1 MKIKLFTFLL
11 LVISIIS
18 AQQRPPASA
27 TRRPPANITRPSSSV
42 ARVPANRN
50 SNALRDLDYEVVKL
64 SYIQTDRALAIL
76 KTMGYT
82 VVEYKASKG
91 EIPGENN
98 FTPIYSN
105 DVNNLNTPGVL
116 PIIIKIPDTQTI
128 SLVEKSTTKSSTK
141 KSALGVDLGGVA
153 LNNTTSGEPM
163 QRLLVG
169 YKSSNMRPLAQ
180 LLDLLAN
187 KIDVPASQVAI
198 EALVIELNRDDLS
211 ELGVDFSAASSGV
224 TADFPPP
231 QSGSISP
238 FTVVLDRTLLGS
250 GANFRANIDAL
261 VSKKLATIK
270 SKPSALVLDGRQ
282 TRIQVGQQIPIVKT
296 ITDQIA
302 KTRSVDYIPVGIVLN
317 VRPRI
322 SEDGTSVTI
331 QVETI
336 ISETEERIGAT
347 GGGDVESAPII
358 NNRKV
363 QSFVRVANN
372 TPFIIGG
379 LINEKSS
386 DNEGGVPLLGTLP
399 FIKNLFSVSGTKK
412 VRREVIVVI
421 TPHIIK
427 ESADQVSRVIPQD
440 SPLFD
445 QDNNKSFPNS
455 YRVRQGD
462 IFDLSFIDESPVYQD
477 IVQEV
482 YARAEKDKT
491 LAQKEPYQSILEGK
505 IPGESVL
512 VKKMLLDII
521 GKMKYVD
528 YVNPE
533 SIIYFASSD
542 KDPAGFEV
550 EMLSGAIKKI
560 PSKRAMKLTY
570 SVTGKAT
577 IDKPFVQPTATVN
590 YISLKD
596 SYKNELIKFNKIGS
610 TPDED
615 QFTILLSPKIP
626 KYEKRL
632 YEVLILKKLLKMNP
646 DLDLTLKYFKPGIE
660 ILFPSRDVLETTN
673 FVVDRDA
680 ARLFY
685 EVNLYYAA
693 FGQEF
698 NRGTAEIGRLMKT
711 R

>member
-1 MKIKLFTFLL
+1 MKKILL
-11 LVISIIS
+11 LILLLSWS
-18 AQQRPPASA
+18 FSQQRPPSAS
-27 TRRPPANITRPSSSV
+27 RRPPARPPSSAS
-42 ARVPANRN
+42 RPPSANA
-50 SNALRDLDYEVVKL
+50 NALRDLDYEVVKL

-82 VVEYKASKG
+82 VVEYRASKG
-91 EIPGENN
+91 ETSGENN
-98 FTPIYSN
+98 FTPNFSN
-105 DVNNLNTPGVL
+105 NIDNLNAPGIL
-116 PIIIKIPDTQTI
+116 PVIIKMPDTETI
-128 SLVEKSTTKSSTK
+128 SLVSKTRAKVSSK
-141 KSALGVDLGGVA
+141 KSALGVDLGGVT
-153 LNNTTSGEPM
+153 LDNTTSGDPM
-163 QRLLVG
+163 QRLLIG
-169 YKSSNMRPLAQ
+169 YKSNNMRPLAQ

-198 EALVIELNRDDLS
+198 EALVIEINRDNLS
-211 ELGVDFSAASSGV
+211 ELGVDFSAAGSGV
-224 TADFPPP
+224 TANFPPP
-231 QSGSISP
+231 QGGSISP

-282 TRIQVGQQIPIVKT
+282 TRIQVGQQIPIVRT

-322 SEDGTSVTI
+322 SEDGSSVTI

-386 DNEGGVPLLGTLP
+386 DNEGGVPLLGQLP
-399 FIKNLFSVSGTKK
+399 LIKNLFSVSGSKK

-421 TPHIIK
+421 TPHIIR
-427 ESADQVSRVIPQD
+427 ESADQFSRVIPQD

-462 IFDLSFIDESPVYQD
+462 IFDLSFIDESPVYQN

-482 YARAEKDKT
+482 YKRADKDKT
-491 LAQKEPYQSILEGK
+491 LAQKEPYQSILEGR

-521 GKMKYVD
+521 GKMNYVD
-528 YVNPE
+528 FVDPE
-533 SIIYFASSD
+533 SIIYFASSLQ
-542 KDPAGFEV
+542 DPAGFEV
-550 EMLSGAIKKI
+550 EMLSKAVKNI
-560 PSKRAMKLTY
+560 PANRAMKLTY

-590 YISLKD
+590 YISLKE
-596 SYKNELIKFNKIGS
+596 SYKNELIKFNKIGAS
-610 TPDED
+610 PTEDE
-615 QFTILLSPKIP
+615 FTILLSAEFPKF
-626 KYEKRL
+626 ERRL

-698 NRGTAEIGRLMKT
+698 NRGTAEIGRLMKS

>member
-1 MKIKLFTFLL
+1 MKKILL
-11 LVISIIS
+11 LILLLSWS
-18 AQQRPPASA
+18 FSQQRPPSAS
-27 TRRPPANITRPSSSV
+27 RRPPARPPSSAS
-42 ARVPANRN
+42 RPPSANA
-50 SNALRDLDYEVVKL
+50 NALRDLDYEVVKL

-82 VVEYKASKG
+82 VVEYRASKG
-91 EIPGENN
+91 ETSGENN
-98 FTPIYSN
+98 FTPVFSN
-105 DVNNLNTPGVL
+105 NVDNLNAPGVL
-116 PIIIKIPDTQTI
+116 PVIIKMPDTETI
-128 SLVEKSTTKSSTK
+128 SLVSKTRAKVSSK
-141 KSALGVDLGGVA
+141 KSALGVDLGGVT
-153 LNNTTSGEPM
+153 LDNTTSGDPM
-163 QRLLVG
+163 QRLLIG
-169 YKSSNMRPLAQ
+169 YKSNNMRPLAQ

-198 EALVIELNRDDLS
+198 EALVIEINRDNLS
-211 ELGVDFSAASSGV
+211 ELGVDFSAAGSGV
-224 TADFPPP
+224 TANFPPP
-231 QSGSISP
+231 QGGSISP

-250 GANFRANIDAL
+250 GANFRANIVAL
-261 VSKKLATIK
+261 GSKKLATIK

-282 TRIQVGQQIPIVKT
+282 TRIQVGQQIPIVRT

-322 SEDGTSVTI
+322 SEDGSSVTI

-386 DNEGGVPLLGTLP
+386 DNEGGVPLLGQLP
-399 FIKNLFSVSGTKK
+399 FVKNLFSVSGTKK

-427 ESADQVSRVIPQD
+427 ESADQFSRVIPQD

-477 IVQEV
+477 IVKEI
-482 YARAEKDKT
+482 YKRADKDKT
-491 LAQKEPYQSILEGK
+491 LVQKEPYQSILEGR

-521 GKMKYVD
+521 TKMNYVD
-528 YVNPE
+528 YVDPE
-533 SIIYFASSD
+533 SIIYFASSE

-550 EMLSGAIKKI
+550 EMLSSAVKNI
-560 PSKRAMKLTY
+560 PSNRAMKLTY
-570 SVTGKAT
+570 SITGKASL
-577 IDKPFVQPTATVN
+577 DKPFVQPTATVN
-590 YISLKD
+590 YISLKE
-596 SYKNELIKFNKIGS
+596 SYKNELIKFNKIGAS
-610 TPDED
+610 PAEDE
-615 QFTILLSPKIP
+615 FTILLSAEFP
-626 KYEKRL
+626 KYERRL

-698 NRGTAEIGRLMKT
+698 NRGTAEIGRLMKS

>member
-1 MKIKLFTFLL
+1 MKKILL
-11 LVISIIS
+11 LILLLSWS
-18 AQQRPPASA
+18 FSQQRPPSAS
-27 TRRPPANITRPSSSV
+27 RRPPARPPSSAS
-42 ARVPANRN
+42 RPPSANA
-50 SNALRDLDYEVVKL
+50 NALRDLDYEVVKL

-82 VVEYKASKG
+82 VVEYRASKG
-91 EIPGENN
+91 ETSGENN
-98 FTPIYSN
+98 FTPNFSN
-105 DVNNLNTPGVL
+105 NIDNLNAPGVL
-116 PIIIKIPDTQTI
+116 PVIIKMPDTETI
-128 SLVEKSTTKSSTK
+128 SLVSKTRAKVSSK
-141 KSALGVDLGGVA
+141 KSALGVDLGGVT
-153 LNNTTSGEPM
+153 LDNTTSGDPM
-163 QRLLVG
+163 QRLLIG
-169 YKSSNMRPLAQ
+169 YKSNNMRPLAQ

-198 EALVIELNRDDLS
+198 EALVIEINRDNLS
-211 ELGVDFSAASSGV
+211 ELGVDFSAAGSGV
-224 TADFPPP
+224 TANFPPP
-231 QSGSISP
+231 QGGSISP

-282 TRIQVGQQIPIVKT
+282 TRIQVGQQIPIVRT

-322 SEDGTSVTI
+322 SEDGSSVTI

-386 DNEGGVPLLGTLP
+386 DNEGGVPLLGQLP
-399 FIKNLFSVSGTKK
+399 LIKNLFSVSGSKK

-421 TPHIIK
+421 TPHIIR
-427 ESADQVSRVIPQD
+427 ESADQFSRVIPQD

-462 IFDLSFIDESPVYQD
+462 IFDLSFIDESPIYQD
-477 IVQEV
+477 IVKEI
-482 YARAEKDKT
+482 YKRADKDKT
-491 LAQKEPYQSILEGK
+491 LVQKEPYQSILEGR

-521 GKMKYVD
+521 GKMNYVD
-528 YVNPE
+528 YVDPE
-533 SIIYFASSD
+533 SIIYFASSE

-550 EMLSGAIKKI
+550 EMLSSAVKNI
-560 PSKRAMKLTY
+560 PSNRAMKLTY
-570 SVTGKAT
+570 SITGKASL
-577 IDKPFVQPTATVN
+577 DKPFVQPTATVN
-590 YISLKD
+590 YISLKE
-596 SYKNELIKFNKIGS
+596 SYKNELIKFNKIGAS
-610 TPDED
+610 PTEDE
-615 QFTILLSPKIP
+615 FTILLSAEFP
-626 KYEKRL
+626 KYERRL
-632 YEVLILKKLLKMNP
+632 YEVLILKKLLNMNP
-646 DLDLTLKYFKPGIE
+646 DLDLTLQYFKPGIE

-698 NRGTAEIGRLMKT
+698 NRGTAEIGRLMKS

>member
-1 MKIKLFTFLL
+1 M
-11 LVISIIS
+11 
-18 AQQRPPASA
+18 
-27 TRRPPANITRPSSSV
+27 
-42 ARVPANRN
+42 
-50 SNALRDLDYEVVKL
+50 
-64 SYIQTDRALAIL
+64 
-76 KTMGYT
+76 
-82 VVEYKASKG
+82 SK
-91 EIPGENN
+91 
-98 FTPIYSN
+98 F
-105 DVNNLNTPGVL
+105 
-116 PIIIKIPDTQTI
+116 
-128 SLVEKSTTKSSTK
+128 
-141 KSALGVDLGGVA
+141 
-153 LNNTTSGEPM
+153 
-163 QRLLVG
+163 
-169 YKSSNMRPLAQ
+169 
-180 LLDLLAN
+180 
-187 KIDVPASQVAI
+187 
-198 EALVIELNRDDLS
+198 
-211 ELGVDFSAASSGV
+211 
-224 TADFPPP
+224 
-231 QSGSISP
+231 
-238 FTVVLDRTLLGS
+238 
-250 GANFRANIDAL
+250 
-261 VSKKLATIK
+261 KKLATIK

-296 ITDQIA
+296 ITDQVA
-302 KTRSVDYIPVGIVLN
+302 KTKSVDYVPVGIVLN

-322 SEDGTSVTI
+322 SEDGSSVTI

-336 ISETEERIGAT
+336 ISETEQRIGAT

-386 DNEGGVPLLGTLP
+386 DNEGGVPVLGRVP
-399 FIKNLFSVSGTKK
+399 FIKNLFSVSGTNK

-427 ESADQVSRVIPQD
+427 EAEDQFSRVIPQD

-462 IFDLSFIDESPVYQD
+462 IFDLSFIDESPVYQE
-477 IVQEV
+477 IVKEV
-482 YARAEKDKT
+482 YDRAQTDKT
-491 LAQKEPYQSILEGK
+491 LAQKDPYKSILEGK

-521 GKMKYVD
+521 SKMDYVD
-528 YVNPE
+528 FVDPE
-533 SIIYFASSD
+533 KIIYFATSQ

-550 EMLSGAIKKI
+550 ELLSKAIKNI
-560 PSKRAMKLTY
+560 QSDQAMKLTY
-570 SVTGKAT
+570 SVIGKAT
-577 IDKPFVQPTATVN
+577 IDKPFVQPTATVD
-590 YISLKD
+590 YIKLKD
-596 SYKNELIKFNKIGS
+596 SYKNELVKFNKIGDS
-610 TPDED
+610 PAED
-615 QFTILLSPKIP
+615 QFTILMSPKIP
-626 KYEKRL
+626 KYERRL

>member
-1 MKIKLFTFLL
+1 MKKILL
-11 LVISIIS
+11 LILLLSWS
-18 AQQRPPASA
+18 FSQQRPPSAS
-27 TRRPPANITRPSSSV
+27 RRPPARPPSSAS
-42 ARVPANRN
+42 RPPSANA
-50 SNALRDLDYEVVKL
+50 NALRDLDYEVVKL

-82 VVEYKASKG
+82 VVEYRASKG
-91 EIPGENN
+91 ETSGENN
-98 FTPIYSN
+98 FTPNFSN
-105 DVNNLNTPGVL
+105 NIDNLNAPGVL
-116 PIIIKIPDTQTI
+116 PVIIKMPDTETI
-128 SLVEKSTTKSSTK
+128 SLVSKTRAKVSSK
-141 KSALGVDLGGVA
+141 KSALGVDLGGVT
-153 LNNTTSGEPM
+153 LDNTTSGDPM
-163 QRLLVG
+163 QRLLIG
-169 YKSSNMRPLAQ
+169 YKSNNMRPLAQ

-198 EALVIELNRDDLS
+198 EALVIEINRDNLS
-211 ELGVDFSAASSGV
+211 ELGVDFSAAGSGV
-224 TADFPPP
+224 TANFPPP
-231 QSGSISP
+231 QGGSISP

-282 TRIQVGQQIPIVKT
+282 TRIQVGQQIPIVRT

-322 SEDGTSVTI
+322 SEDGSSVTI

-386 DNEGGVPLLGTLP
+386 DNEGGVPLLGQLP
-399 FIKNLFSVSGTKK
+399 FVKNLFSVSGTKK

-427 ESADQVSRVIPQD
+427 ESADQFSRVIPQD

-477 IVQEV
+477 IVKEI
-482 YARAEKDKT
+482 YKRADKDKT
-491 LAQKEPYQSILEGK
+491 LVQKEPYQSILEGR

-521 GKMKYVD
+521 GKMNYVD
-528 YVNPE
+528 YVDPE
-533 SIIYFASSD
+533 SIIYFASSE

-550 EMLSGAIKKI
+550 EMLSSAVKNI
-560 PSKRAMKLTY
+560 PSNRAMKLTY
-570 SVTGKAT
+570 SITGKASL
-577 IDKPFVQPTATVN
+577 DKPFVQPTATVN
-590 YISLKD
+590 YISLKE
-596 SYKNELIKFNKIGS
+596 SYKNELIKFNKIGAS
-610 TPDED
+610 PAEDE
-615 QFTILLSPKIP
+615 FTILLSAEFP
-626 KYEKRL
+626 KYERRL

-698 NRGTAEIGRLMKT
+698 NRGTAEIGRLMKS

>member
-1 MKIKLFTFLL
+1 MKKILL
-11 LVISIIS
+11 LILLLSWS
-18 AQQRPPASA
+18 FSQQRPPSAS
-27 TRRPPANITRPSSSV
+27 RRPPARPPSSTS
-42 ARVPANRN
+42 RPPSANA
-50 SNALRDLDYEVVKL
+50 NALRDLDYEVVKL

-82 VVEYKASKG
+82 VVEYRASKG
-91 EIPGENN
+91 ETSGENN
-98 FTPIYSN
+98 FTPNFSN
-105 DVNNLNTPGVL
+105 NIDNLNAPGVL
-116 PIIIKIPDTQTI
+116 PVIIKMPDTETI
-128 SLVEKSTTKSSTK
+128 SLVSKTRAKVSTK
-141 KSALGVDLGGVA
+141 KSALGVDIGGLT
-153 LNNTTSGEPM
+153 LNNTTSGDPM
-163 QRLLVG
+163 QRLLIG
-169 YKSSNMRPLAQ
+169 YKSNNMRPLAQ

-198 EALVIELNRDDLS
+198 EALVIEINRDNLS
-211 ELGVDFSAASSGV
+211 ELGVDFSAAGSGV
-224 TADFPPP
+224 TANFPPP
-231 QSGSISP
+231 QGGSISP

-282 TRIQVGQQIPIVKT
+282 TRIQVGQQIPIVRT

-322 SEDGTSVTI
+322 SEDGSSVTI

-386 DNEGGVPLLGTLP
+386 DNEGGVPLLGQLP
-399 FIKNLFSVSGTKK
+399 FVKNLFSVSGTKK

-427 ESADQVSRVIPQD
+427 ESADQFSRVIPQD

-477 IVQEV
+477 IVKEI
-482 YARAEKDKT
+482 YKRADKDKT
-491 LAQKEPYQSILEGK
+491 LVQKEPYQSILEGR

-521 GKMKYVD
+521 AKMNYVD
-528 YVNPE
+528 YVDPE
-533 SIIYFASSD
+533 SIIYFASSE

-550 EMLSGAIKKI
+550 EMLSSAVKNI
-560 PSKRAMKLTY
+560 PSNRAMKLTY
-570 SVTGKAT
+570 SITGKASL
-577 IDKPFVQPTATVN
+577 DKPFVQPTATVN
-590 YISLKD
+590 YISLKE
-596 SYKNELIKFNKIGS
+596 SYKNELIKFNKIGAS
-610 TPDED
+610 PTEDE
-615 QFTILLSPKIP
+615 FTILLSAEFP
-626 KYEKRL
+626 KYERRL
-632 YEVLILKKLLKMNP
+632 YEVLILKKLLNMNP
-646 DLDLTLKYFKPGIE
+646 DLDLTLQYFKPGIE

-698 NRGTAEIGRLMKT
+698 NRGTAEIGRLMKS

>member
-1 MKIKLFTFLL
+1 MKKILL
-11 LVISIIS
+11 LILLLSWS
-18 AQQRPPASA
+18 FSQQRPPSAS
-27 TRRPPANITRPSSSV
+27 RRPPARPPSSAS
-42 ARVPANRN
+42 RPPSANA
-50 SNALRDLDYEVVKL
+50 NALRDLDYEVVKL

-82 VVEYKASKG
+82 VVEYRASKG
-91 EIPGENN
+91 ETSGENN
-98 FTPIYSN
+98 FTPNFSN
-105 DVNNLNTPGVL
+105 NIDNLNAPGVL
-116 PIIIKIPDTQTI
+116 PVIIKMPDTETI
-128 SLVEKSTTKSSTK
+128 SLVSKTRAKVSSK
-141 KSALGVDLGGVA
+141 KSALGVDLGGVT
-153 LNNTTSGEPM
+153 LDNTTSGDPM
-163 QRLLVG
+163 QRLLIG
-169 YKSSNMRPLAQ
+169 YKSNNMRPLAQ

-198 EALVIELNRDDLS
+198 EALVIEINRDNLS
-211 ELGVDFSAASSGV
+211 ELGVDFSAAGSGV
-224 TADFPPP
+224 TANFPPP
-231 QSGSISP
+231 QGGSISP

-282 TRIQVGQQIPIVKT
+282 TRIQVGQQIPIVRT

-322 SEDGTSVTI
+322 SEDGSSVTI

-386 DNEGGVPLLGTLP
+386 DNEGGVPLLGQLP
-399 FIKNLFSVSGTKK
+399 FVKNLFSVSGTKK

-427 ESADQVSRVIPQD
+427 ESADQFSRVIPQD

-462 IFDLSFIDESPVYQD
+462 IFDLSFIDESPVYQN

-482 YARAEKDKT
+482 YKRADKDKT
-491 LAQKEPYQSILEGK
+491 LAQKEPYQSILEGR

-521 GKMKYVD
+521 GKMNYVD
-528 YVNPE
+528 YVDPG
-533 SIIYFASSD
+533 SIIYFASSE

-550 EMLSGAIKKI
+550 EMLSSAVKNI
-560 PSKRAMKLTY
+560 PSNRAMKLTY
-570 SVTGKAT
+570 SITGKASL
-577 IDKPFVQPTATVN
+577 DKPFVQPTATVN
-590 YISLKD
+590 YISLKE
-596 SYKNELIKFNKIGS
+596 SYKNELIKFNKIGAS
-610 TPDED
+610 PTEDE
-615 QFTILLSPKIP
+615 FTILLSAEFP
-626 KYEKRL
+626 KYERRL
-632 YEVLILKKLLKMNP
+632 YEVLILKKLLNMNP
-646 DLDLTLKYFKPGIE
+646 DLDLTLQYFKPGIE

-698 NRGTAEIGRLMKT
+698 NRGTAEIGRLMKS

>member
-1 MKIKLFTFLL
+1 MKKIILL
-11 LVISIIS
+11 IALLSINF
-18 AQQRPPASA
+18 AQQR
-27 TRRPPANITRPSSSV
+27 RSSSNFN
-42 ARVPANRN
+42 PT
-50 SNALRDLDYEVVKL
+50 SSDNAKSLRDLDYEVVKL

-82 VVEYKASKG
+82 VVEYRAGKG
-91 EIPGENN
+91 EISGENN
-98 FTPIYSN
+98 FTPVFSN
-105 DVNNLNTPGVL
+105 KVDNLNAPGVL
-116 PIIIKIPDTQTI
+116 PVIIKIPDTQTI
-128 SLVEKSTTKSSTK
+128 SLVEKSTSKASSK
-141 KSALGVDLGGVA
+141 KSALGVDLGGVT

-169 YKSSNMRPLAQ
+169 YKSSDMRPLAQ
-180 LLDLLAN
+180 LLDLIAN

-198 EALVIELNRDDLS
+198 EALVIELNRDDLN
-211 ELGVDFSAASSGV
+211 ELGVDFSGAGSGF
-224 TADFPPP
+224 TANFPPP

-302 KTRSVDYIPVGIVLN
+302 KTRSVDYVPVGIVLN

-322 SEDGTSVTI
+322 SEDGSSVTI

-379 LINEKSS
+379 LINEKST

-399 FIKNLFSVSGTKK
+399 FIKNFFSVSGTKK

-427 ESADQVSRVIPQD
+427 EAEDQFSRVIPQD

-477 IVQEV
+477 IIKEV
-482 YARAEKDKT
+482 YKRADQDKT
-491 LAQKEPYQSILEGK
+491 LAQKDPYKSILEGK

-521 GKMKYVD
+521 SKMNYVD
-528 YVNPE
+528 YVDPE
-533 SIIYFASSD
+533 RIIYFASSD

-550 EMLSGAIKKI
+550 ELLSGAIKKI
-560 PSKRAMKLTY
+560 QTNQAMKLTY
-570 SVTGKAT
+570 SVIGKAT
-577 IDKPFVQPTATVN
+577 LNKPFVQPTATVD
-590 YISLKD
+590 YIALKD
-596 SYKNELIKFNKIGS
+596 SYKNELVKYNKIGN
-610 TPDED
+610 TPSED
-615 QFTILLSPKIP
+615 QFTILMSPKIP
-626 KYEKRL
+626 KYERRL

-698 NRGTAEIGRLMKT
+698 NRGTAEIGRLIKEQ
-711 R
+711 

>member
-1 MKIKLFTFLL
+1 M
-11 LVISIIS
+11 
-18 AQQRPPASA
+18 
-27 TRRPPANITRPSSSV
+27 
-42 ARVPANRN
+42 
-50 SNALRDLDYEVVKL
+50 
-64 SYIQTDRALAIL
+64 
-76 KTMGYT
+76 
-82 VVEYKASKG
+82 
-91 EIPGENN
+91 
-98 FTPIYSN
+98 
-105 DVNNLNTPGVL
+105 L
-116 PIIIKIPDTQTI
+116 PVIIKIPDTQTI
-128 SLVEKSTTKSSTK
+128 SLVEKSTSKASSK
-141 KSALGVDLGGVA
+141 KSALGVDLGGVT

-169 YKSSNMRPLAQ
+169 YKSSDMRPLAQ
-180 LLDLLAN
+180 LLDLIAN

-198 EALVIELNRDDLS
+198 EALVIELNRDDLN
-211 ELGVDFSAASSGV
+211 ELGVDFSGAGSGF
-224 TADFPPP
+224 TANFPPP

-302 KTRSVDYIPVGIVLN
+302 KTRSVDYVPVGIVLN

-322 SEDGTSVTI
+322 SEDGSSVTI

-379 LINEKSS
+379 LINEKST

-399 FIKNLFSVSGTKK
+399 FIKNFFSVSGTKK

-427 ESADQVSRVIPQD
+427 EAEDQFSRVIPQD

-477 IVQEV
+477 IIKEV
-482 YARAEKDKT
+482 YKRADQDKT
-491 LAQKEPYQSILEGK
+491 LAQKDPYKSILEGK

-521 GKMKYVD
+521 SKMNYVD
-528 YVNPE
+528 YVDPE
-533 SIIYFASSD
+533 RIIYFASSD

-550 EMLSGAIKKI
+550 ALLSGAIKKI
-560 PSKRAMKLTY
+560 QTNQAMKLTY
-570 SVTGKAT
+570 SVIGKAT
-577 IDKPFVQPTATVN
+577 LNKPFVQPTATVD
-590 YISLKD
+590 YIALKD
-596 SYKNELIKFNKIGS
+596 SYKNELVKYNNIGN
-610 TPDED
+610 TPSAD
-615 QFTILLSPKIP
+615 QFTILMSPKIP
-626 KYEKRL
+626 KYERRL

-698 NRGTAEIGRLMKT
+698 NRGTAEIGRLIKAQ
-711 R
+711 

>member
-1 MKIKLFTFLL
+1 MKKILL
-11 LVISIIS
+11 LILLLSWS
-18 AQQRPPASA
+18 FSQQRPPSAS
-27 TRRPPANITRPSSSV
+27 RRPPARPPSSAS
-42 ARVPANRN
+42 RPPSANA
-50 SNALRDLDYEVVKL
+50 NALRDLDYEVVKL

-82 VVEYKASKG
+82 VVEYRASKG
-91 EIPGENN
+91 ETSGENN
-98 FTPIYSN
+98 FTPNFSN
-105 DVNNLNTPGVL
+105 NIDNLNAPGVL
-116 PIIIKIPDTQTI
+116 PVIIKMPDTETI
-128 SLVEKSTTKSSTK
+128 SLVSKTRAKVSTK
-141 KSALGVDLGGVA
+141 KSALGVDLGGVT
-153 LNNTTSGEPM
+153 LDNTTSGDPM
-163 QRLLVG
+163 QRLLIG
-169 YKSSNMRPLAQ
+169 YKSNNMRPLAQ

-198 EALVIELNRDDLS
+198 EALVIEINRDNLS
-211 ELGVDFSAASSGV
+211 ELGVDFSAAGSGV
-224 TADFPPP
+224 TANFPPP
-231 QSGSISP
+231 QGGSISP

-282 TRIQVGQQIPIVKT
+282 TRIQVGQQIPIVRT

-322 SEDGTSVTI
+322 SEDGSSVTI

-386 DNEGGVPLLGTLP
+386 DNEGGVPLLGQLP
-399 FIKNLFSVSGTKK
+399 LIKNLFSVSGSKK

-427 ESADQVSRVIPQD
+427 ESADQFSRVIPQD

-462 IFDLSFIDESPVYQD
+462 IFDLSFIDESPVYQN

-482 YARAEKDKT
+482 YKRADKDKT

-521 GKMKYVD
+521 GKMNYVD
-528 YVNPE
+528 FVDPE
-533 SIIYFASSD
+533 SIIYFASSLQ
-542 KDPAGFEV
+542 DPAGFEV
-550 EMLSGAIKKI
+550 EMLSKAVKNI
-560 PSKRAMKLTY
+560 PANRAMKLTY

-590 YISLKD
+590 YISLKE
-596 SYKNELIKFNKIGS
+596 SYKNELIKFNKIGAS
-610 TPDED
+610 PTEDE
-615 QFTILLSPKIP
+615 FTILLSAEFP
-626 KYEKRL
+626 KYERRL
-632 YEVLILKKLLKMNP
+632 YEVLILKKLLNMNP
-646 DLDLTLKYFKPGIE
+646 DLDLTLQYFKPGIE

-698 NRGTAEIGRLMKT
+698 NRGTAEIGRLMKS

>member
-1 MKIKLFTFLL
+1 M
-11 LVISIIS
+11 
-18 AQQRPPASA
+18 
-27 TRRPPANITRPSSSV
+27 
-42 ARVPANRN
+42 
-50 SNALRDLDYEVVKL
+50 
-64 SYIQTDRALAIL
+64 
-76 KTMGYT
+76 
-82 VVEYKASKG
+82 
-91 EIPGENN
+91 
-98 FTPIYSN
+98 
-105 DVNNLNTPGVL
+105 
-116 PIIIKIPDTQTI
+116 
-128 SLVEKSTTKSSTK
+128 
-141 KSALGVDLGGVA
+141 GGVT
-153 LNNTTSGEPM
+153 LDNTTSGDPM
-163 QRLLVG
+163 QRLLIG
-169 YKSSNMRPLAQ
+169 YKSNNMRPLAQ

-198 EALVIELNRDDLS
+198 EALVIEINRDNLS
-211 ELGVDFSAASSGV
+211 ELGVDFSAAGSGV
-224 TADFPPP
+224 TANFPPP
-231 QSGSISP
+231 QGGSISP

-282 TRIQVGQQIPIVKT
+282 TRIQVGQQIPIVRT

-322 SEDGTSVTI
+322 REDGSSVTI

-386 DNEGGVPLLGTLP
+386 DNEGGVPLLGQLP
-399 FIKNLFSVSGTKK
+399 LIKNLFSVSGSKK

-421 TPHIIK
+421 TPHIIR
-427 ESADQVSRVIPQD
+427 ESADQFSRVIPQD

-462 IFDLSFIDESPVYQD
+462 IFDLSFIDESPVYQN

-482 YARAEKDKT
+482 YKRADKDKT
-491 LAQKEPYQSILEGK
+491 LAQKEPYQSILEGR

-521 GKMKYVD
+521 GKMNYVD
-528 YVNPE
+528 FVDPE
-533 SIIYFASSD
+533 SIIYFASSLQ
-542 KDPAGFEV
+542 DPAGFEV
-550 EMLSGAIKKI
+550 EMLSKAVKNI
-560 PSKRAMKLTY
+560 PANRAMKLTY

-590 YISLKD
+590 YISLKE
-596 SYKNELIKFNKIGS
+596 SYKNELIKFNKIGAS
-610 TPDED
+610 PTEDE
-615 QFTILLSPKIP
+615 FTILLSAEFP
-626 KYEKRL
+626 KYERRL
-632 YEVLILKKLLKMNP
+632 YEVLILKKLLNMNP
-646 DLDLTLKYFKPGIE
+646 DLDLTLQYFKPGIE

-698 NRGTAEIGRLMKT
+698 NRGTAEIGRLMKS

>member
-1 MKIKLFTFLL
+1 M
-11 LVISIIS
+11 
-18 AQQRPPASA
+18 
-27 TRRPPANITRPSSSV
+27 
-42 ARVPANRN
+42 
-50 SNALRDLDYEVVKL
+50 
-64 SYIQTDRALAIL
+64 
-76 KTMGYT
+76 
-82 VVEYKASKG
+82 
-91 EIPGENN
+91 
-98 FTPIYSN
+98 
-105 DVNNLNTPGVL
+105 
-116 PIIIKIPDTQTI
+116 PDTETI
-128 SLVEKSTTKSSTK
+128 SLVSKTRAKVSTK
-141 KSALGVDLGGVA
+141 KSALGVDLGGVT
-153 LNNTTSGEPM
+153 LDNTTSGDPM
-163 QRLLVG
+163 QRLLIG
-169 YKSSNMRPLAQ
+169 YKSNNMRPLAQ

-198 EALVIELNRDDLS
+198 EALVIEINRDNLS
-211 ELGVDFSAASSGV
+211 ELGVDFSAAGSGV
-224 TADFPPP
+224 TANFPPP
-231 QSGSISP
+231 QGGSISP

-282 TRIQVGQQIPIVKT
+282 TRIQVGQQIPIVRT

-322 SEDGTSVTI
+322 SEDGSSVTI

-386 DNEGGVPLLGTLP
+386 DNEGGVPLLGQLP
-399 FIKNLFSVSGTKK
+399 LIKNLFSVSGSKK

-427 ESADQVSRVIPQD
+427 ESADQFSRVIPQD

-462 IFDLSFIDESPVYQD
+462 IFDLSFIDESPVYQN

-482 YARAEKDKT
+482 YKRADKDKT
-491 LAQKEPYQSILEGK
+491 LAQKEPYQSILEGR

-521 GKMKYVD
+521 GKMNYVD
-528 YVNPE
+528 FVDPE
-533 SIIYFASSD
+533 SIIYFASSLQ
-542 KDPAGFEV
+542 DPAGFEV
-550 EMLSGAIKKI
+550 EMLSKAVKNI
-560 PSKRAMKLTY
+560 PANRAMKLTY

-590 YISLKD
+590 YISLKE
-596 SYKNELIKFNKIGS
+596 SYKNELIKFNKIGAS
-610 TPDED
+610 PIEDE
-615 QFTILLSPKIP
+615 FTILLSAEFP
-626 KYEKRL
+626 KYERRL
-632 YEVLILKKLLKMNP
+632 YEVLILKKLLNMNP
-646 DLDLTLKYFKPGIE
+646 DLDLTLQYFKPGIE

-698 NRGTAEIGRLMKT
+698 NRGTAEIGRLMKS

>member
-1 MKIKLFTFLL
+1 MKKIILL
-11 LVISIIS
+11 IALLSINF
-18 AQQRPPASA
+18 AQQR
-27 TRRPPANITRPSSSV
+27 RSSSNFN
-42 ARVPANRN
+42 PT
-50 SNALRDLDYEVVKL
+50 SSDNAKSLRDLDYEVVKL

-82 VVEYKASKG
+82 VVEYRAGKG
-91 EIPGENN
+91 EISGENN
-98 FTPIYSN
+98 FTPVFSN
-105 DVNNLNTPGVL
+105 KVDNLNAPGVL
-116 PIIIKIPDTQTI
+116 PVIIKIPDTQTI
-128 SLVEKSTTKSSTK
+128 SLVEKSRSKASSK
-141 KSALGVDLGGVA
+141 KSALGVDLGGVT

-169 YKSSNMRPLAQ
+169 YKSSDMRPLAQ
-180 LLDLLAN
+180 LLDLIAN

-198 EALVIELNRDDLS
+198 EALVIELNRDDLN
-211 ELGVDFSAASSGV
+211 ELGVDFSGAGSGF
-224 TADFPPP
+224 TANFPPP

-302 KTRSVDYIPVGIVLN
+302 KTRSVDYVPVGIVLN

-322 SEDGTSVTI
+322 SEDGSSVTI

-379 LINEKSS
+379 LINEKST

-399 FIKNLFSVSGTKK
+399 FIKNFFSVSGTKK

-427 ESADQVSRVIPQD
+427 EAEDQFSRVIPQD

-477 IVQEV
+477 IIQEV
-482 YARAEKDKT
+482 YKRAEQDKT
-491 LAQKEPYQSILEGK
+491 LAQKDPYKSILEGK

-521 GKMKYVD
+521 SKMNYVD
-528 YVNPE
+528 YVDPE
-533 SIIYFASSD
+533 RIIYFASSD

-550 EMLSGAIKKI
+550 ELLSGAIKKI
-560 PSKRAMKLTY
+560 QTNQAMKLTY
-570 SVTGKAT
+570 SVIGKAT
-577 IDKPFVQPTATVN
+577 LSKPFVQPTATVD
-590 YISLKD
+590 YIALKD
-596 SYKNELIKFNKIGS
+596 SYKNELVKYNKIGN
-610 TPDED
+610 TPSED
-615 QFTILLSPKIP
+615 QFTILMSPKIP
-626 KYEKRL
+626 KYERRL

-698 NRGTAEIGRLMKT
+698 NRGTAEIGRLIKAQ
-711 R
+711 

>member
-1 MKIKLFTFLL
+1 MKKILL
-11 LVISIIS
+11 LILLLSWS
-18 AQQRPPASA
+18 FSQQRPPSAS
-27 TRRPPANITRPSSSV
+27 RRPPARPPSSAS
-42 ARVPANRN
+42 RPPSANA
-50 SNALRDLDYEVVKL
+50 NALRDLDYEVVKL

-82 VVEYKASKG
+82 VVEYRASKG
-91 EIPGENN
+91 ETSGENN
-98 FTPIYSN
+98 FTPNFSN
-105 DVNNLNTPGVL
+105 NIDNLNAPGVL
-116 PIIIKIPDTQTI
+116 PVIIKMPDTETI
-128 SLVEKSTTKSSTK
+128 SLVSKTRAKVSSK
-141 KSALGVDLGGVA
+141 KSALGVDLGGVT
-153 LNNTTSGEPM
+153 LDNTTSGDPM
-163 QRLLVG
+163 QRLLIG
-169 YKSSNMRPLAQ
+169 YKSNNMRPLAQ

-198 EALVIELNRDDLS
+198 EALVIEINRDNLS
-211 ELGVDFSAASSGV
+211 ELGVDFSAAGSGV
-224 TADFPPP
+224 TANFPPP
-231 QSGSISP
+231 QGGSISP

-282 TRIQVGQQIPIVKT
+282 TRIQVGQQIPIVRT

-322 SEDGTSVTI
+322 SEDGSSVTI

-386 DNEGGVPLLGTLP
+386 DNEGGVPLLGQLP
-399 FIKNLFSVSGTKK
+399 FVKNLFSVSGTKK

-427 ESADQVSRVIPQD
+427 ESADQFSRVIPQD

-462 IFDLSFIDESPVYQD
+462 IFDLSFIDESPIYQD
-477 IVQEV
+477 IVKEI
-482 YARAEKDKT
+482 YKRADKDKT
-491 LAQKEPYQSILEGK
+491 LVQKEPYQSILEGR

-521 GKMKYVD
+521 AKMNYVD
-528 YVNPE
+528 YVDPE
-533 SIIYFASSD
+533 SIIYFASSE

-550 EMLSGAIKKI
+550 EMLSSAVKNI
-560 PSKRAMKLTY
+560 PSNRAMKLTY
-570 SVTGKAT
+570 SITGKASL
-577 IDKPFVQPTATVN
+577 DKPFVQPTATVN
-590 YISLKD
+590 YISLKE
-596 SYKNELIKFNKIGS
+596 SYKNELIKFNKICAS
-610 TPDED
+610 PTEDE
-615 QFTILLSPKIP
+615 FTILLSAEFP
-626 KYEKRL
+626 KYERRL

-698 NRGTAEIGRLMKT
+698 NRGTAEIARLMQA

>member
-1 MKIKLFTFLL
+1 MTKKILTLILILSCSF
-11 LVISIIS
+11 S
-18 AQQRPPASA
+18 QQKPPPLSQKS
-27 TRRPPANITRPSSSV
+27 NFSS
-42 ARVPANRN
+42 N
-50 SNALRDLDYEVVKL
+50 SNSLRDLDYEVVKL

-82 VVEYKASKG
+82 VVEFRSGKG
-91 EIPGENN
+91 EIPGESN
-98 FTPIYSN
+98 FTPVYSN
-105 DVNNLNTPGVL
+105 KINNLNAPGVL
-116 PIIIKIPDTQTI
+116 PVIIKIPDTQTI
-128 SLVEKSTTKSSTK
+128 SLVSKSKSKTSSK
-141 KSALGVDLGGVA
+141 KSALGVDLGGVV
-153 LNNTTSGEPM
+153 LDNTTSGEPM

-169 YKSSNMRPLAQ
+169 YRSSDMRPLAQ

-198 EALVIELNRDDLS
+198 EALVIELNRDNLS
-211 ELGVDFSAASSGV
+211 ELGVDFSAAGSGV

-231 QSGSISP
+231 QGGSISP

-322 SEDGTSVTI
+322 SEDGSSVTI

-379 LINEKSS
+379 LINEKNSE
-386 DNEGGVPLLGTLP
+386 NEGGVPLLGTLP

-412 VRREVIVVI
+412 VTREVIVVI
-421 TPHIIK
+421 TPHIVK
-427 ESADQVSRVIPQD
+427 ESADQFSRVIPQD

-462 IFDLSFIDESPVYQD
+462 IFDLSFIDESPVYKD
-477 IVQEV
+477 IVDEI
-482 YARAEKDKT
+482 YRRADKDKT
-491 LAQKEPYQSILEGK
+491 LAQKDPYKSILEGR

-521 GKMKYVD
+521 GKMNYVD
-528 YVNPE
+528 YVDPE
-533 SIIYFASSD
+533 KIIYFATSQ

-550 EMLSGAIKKI
+550 ELLSNAVKNI
-560 PSKRAMKLTY
+560 PSKKAMKLTY
-570 SVTGKAT
+570 SVVGKAT
-577 IDKPFVQPTATVN
+577 IEKPFVQPTATVN
-590 YISLKD
+590 YILMND
-596 SYKNELIKFNKIGS
+596 SYKNELIKFNKLGASPID
-610 TPDED
+610 DE
-615 QFTILLSPKIP
+615 FTILLSPDIP
-626 KYEKRL
+626 KYERRL

-660 ILFPSRDVLETTN
+660 ILFPSRDVIETTN

-698 NRGTAEIGRLMKT
+698 NRGTAEIARLMQS

>member
-1 MKIKLFTFLL
+1 MKKILL
-11 LVISIIS
+11 LILLLSWS
-18 AQQRPPASA
+18 FSQQRPPSAS
-27 TRRPPANITRPSSSV
+27 RRPPARPPSSAS
-42 ARVPANRN
+42 RPPSANA
-50 SNALRDLDYEVVKL
+50 NALRDLDYEVVKL

-82 VVEYKASKG
+82 VVEYRASKG
-91 EIPGENN
+91 ETSGENN
-98 FTPIYSN
+98 FTPNFSN
-105 DVNNLNTPGVL
+105 NIDNLNAPGVL
-116 PIIIKIPDTQTI
+116 PVIIKMPDTETI
-128 SLVEKSTTKSSTK
+128 SLVSKTRAKVSTK
-141 KSALGVDLGGVA
+141 KSALGVDLGGVT
-153 LNNTTSGEPM
+153 LDNTTSGDPM
-163 QRLLVG
+163 QRLLIG
-169 YKSSNMRPLAQ
+169 YKSNNMRPLAQ

-198 EALVIELNRDDLS
+198 EALVIEINRDNLS
-211 ELGVDFSAASSGV
+211 ELGVDFSAAGSGV
-224 TADFPPP
+224 TANFPPP
-231 QSGSISP
+231 QGGSISP

-282 TRIQVGQQIPIVKT
+282 TRIQVGQQIPIVRT

-322 SEDGTSVTI
+322 SEDGSSVTI

-386 DNEGGVPLLGTLP
+386 DNEGGVPLLGQLP
-399 FIKNLFSVSGTKK
+399 LIKNLFSVSGSKK

-427 ESADQVSRVIPQD
+427 ESADQFSRVIPQD

-462 IFDLSFIDESPVYQD
+462 IFDLSFIDESPVYQN

-482 YARAEKDKT
+482 YKRADKDKT
-491 LAQKEPYQSILEGK
+491 LAQKEPYQSILEGR

-521 GKMKYVD
+521 GKMNYVD
-528 YVNPE
+528 FVDPE
-533 SIIYFASSD
+533 SIIYFASSLQ
-542 KDPAGFEV
+542 DPAGFEV
-550 EMLSGAIKKI
+550 EMLSKAVKNI
-560 PSKRAMKLTY
+560 PANRAMKLTY

-590 YISLKD
+590 YISLKE
-596 SYKNELIKFNKIGS
+596 SYKNELIKFNKIGAS
-610 TPDED
+610 PIEDE
-615 QFTILLSPKIP
+615 FTILLSAEFP
-626 KYEKRL
+626 KYERRL
-632 YEVLILKKLLKMNP
+632 YEVLILKKLLNMNP
-646 DLDLTLKYFKPGIE
+646 DLDLTLQYFKPGIE

-698 NRGTAEIGRLMKT
+698 NRGTAEIGRLMKS

>member
-1 MKIKLFTFLL
+1 MKKIILL
-11 LVISIIS
+11 IALLSINF
-18 AQQRPPASA
+18 AQQR
-27 TRRPPANITRPSSSV
+27 RSSSNFN
-42 ARVPANRN
+42 PT
-50 SNALRDLDYEVVKL
+50 SSENAKSLRDLDYEVVKL

-82 VVEYKASKG
+82 VVEYRAGKG
-91 EIPGENN
+91 EISGENN
-98 FTPIYSN
+98 FTPVFSN
-105 DVNNLNTPGVL
+105 KVDNLNAPGVL
-116 PIIIKIPDTQTI
+116 PVIIKIPDTQTI
-128 SLVEKSTTKSSTK
+128 SLVEKSTSKASSK
-141 KSALGVDLGGVA
+141 KSALGVDLGGVT

-169 YKSSNMRPLAQ
+169 YKSSDMRPLAQ
-180 LLDLLAN
+180 LLDLIAN

-198 EALVIELNRDDLS
+198 EALVIELNRDDLN
-211 ELGVDFSAASSGV
+211 ELGVDFSGAGSGF
-224 TADFPPP
+224 TANFPPP

-302 KTRSVDYIPVGIVLN
+302 KTRSVDYVPVGIVLN

-322 SEDGTSVTI
+322 SEDGSSVTI

-379 LINEKSS
+379 LINEKST

-399 FIKNLFSVSGTKK
+399 FIKNFFSVSGTKK

-427 ESADQVSRVIPQD
+427 EAEDQFSRVIPQD

-477 IVQEV
+477 IIKEV
-482 YARAEKDKT
+482 YKRADQDKT
-491 LAQKEPYQSILEGK
+491 LAQKDPYKSILEGK

-521 GKMKYVD
+521 SKMNYVD
-528 YVNPE
+528 YVDPE
-533 SIIYFASSD
+533 RIIYFASSD

-550 EMLSGAIKKI
+550 ELLSGAIKKI
-560 PSKRAMKLTY
+560 QTNQAMKLTY
-570 SVTGKAT
+570 SVIGKAT
-577 IDKPFVQPTATVN
+577 LNKPFVQPTATVD
-590 YISLKD
+590 YIALND
-596 SYKNELIKFNKIGS
+596 SYKNELVKYNKIGN
-610 TPDED
+610 TPSED
-615 QFTILLSPKIP
+615 QFTILMSPKIP
-626 KYEKRL
+626 KYERRL

-698 NRGTAEIGRLMKT
+698 NRGTAEIGRLIKAQ
-711 R
+711 

>member
-1 MKIKLFTFLL
+1 MKKILL
-11 LVISIIS
+11 LILLLSWS
-18 AQQRPPASA
+18 FSQQRPPSAS
-27 TRRPPANITRPSSSV
+27 RRPPARPPSSAS
-42 ARVPANRN
+42 RPPSANA
-50 SNALRDLDYEVVKL
+50 NALRDLDYEVVKL

-82 VVEYKASKG
+82 VVEYRASKG
-91 EIPGENN
+91 ETSGENN
-98 FTPIYSN
+98 FTPNFSN
-105 DVNNLNTPGVL
+105 NIDNLNTPGVL
-116 PIIIKIPDTQTI
+116 PVIIKMPDTETI
-128 SLVEKSTTKSSTK
+128 SLVSKTRAKVSTK
-141 KSALGVDLGGVA
+141 KSALGVDLGGVT
-153 LNNTTSGEPM
+153 LDNTTSGDPM
-163 QRLLVG
+163 QRLLIG
-169 YKSSNMRPLAQ
+169 YKPNNMRPLAQ

-198 EALVIELNRDDLS
+198 EALVIEINRDNLS
-211 ELGVDFSAASSGV
+211 ELGVDFSAAGSGV
-224 TADFPPP
+224 TANFPPP
-231 QSGSISP
+231 QGGSISP

-282 TRIQVGQQIPIVKT
+282 TRIQVGQQIPIVRT

-322 SEDGTSVTI
+322 SEDGSSVTI

-386 DNEGGVPLLGTLP
+386 DNEGGVPLLGQLP
-399 FIKNLFSVSGTKK
+399 LIKNLFSVSGSKK

-421 TPHIIK
+421 TPHIIR
-427 ESADQVSRVIPQD
+427 ESADQFSRVIPQD

-462 IFDLSFIDESPVYQD
+462 IFDLSFIDESPVYQN

-482 YARAEKDKT
+482 YKRADKDKT
-491 LAQKEPYQSILEGK
+491 LAQKEPYQSILEGR

-521 GKMKYVD
+521 GKMNYVD
-528 YVNPE
+528 FVDPE
-533 SIIYFASSD
+533 SIIYFASSLQ
-542 KDPAGFEV
+542 DPAGFEV
-550 EMLSGAIKKI
+550 EMLSKAVKNI
-560 PSKRAMKLTY
+560 PANRAMKLTY

-590 YISLKD
+590 YISLKE
-596 SYKNELIKFNKIGS
+596 SYKNELIKFNKIGAS
-610 TPDED
+610 PTEDE
-615 QFTILLSPKIP
+615 FTILLSAEFP
-626 KYEKRL
+626 KYERRL
-632 YEVLILKKLLKMNP
+632 YEVLILKKLLNMNP
-646 DLDLTLKYFKPGIE
+646 DLDLTLQYFKPGIE

-698 NRGTAEIGRLMKT
+698 NRGTAEIGRLMKS

>member
-1 MKIKLFTFLL
+1 M
-11 LVISIIS
+11 
-18 AQQRPPASA
+18 
-27 TRRPPANITRPSSSV
+27 
-42 ARVPANRN
+42 
-50 SNALRDLDYEVVKL
+50 
-64 SYIQTDRALAIL
+64 
-76 KTMGYT
+76 
-82 VVEYKASKG
+82 
-91 EIPGENN
+91 
-98 FTPIYSN
+98 
-105 DVNNLNTPGVL
+105 
-116 PIIIKIPDTQTI
+116 
-128 SLVEKSTTKSSTK
+128 
-141 KSALGVDLGGVA
+141 
-153 LNNTTSGEPM
+153 
-163 QRLLVG
+163 
-169 YKSSNMRPLAQ
+169 
-180 LLDLLAN
+180 
-187 KIDVPASQVAI
+187 
-198 EALVIELNRDDLS
+198 
-211 ELGVDFSAASSGV
+211 
-224 TADFPPP
+224 
-231 QSGSISP
+231 
-238 FTVVLDRTLLGS
+238 
-250 GANFRANIDAL
+250 
-261 VSKKLATIK
+261 
-270 SKPSALVLDGRQ
+270 
-282 TRIQVGQQIPIVKT
+282 
-296 ITDQIA
+296 
-302 KTRSVDYIPVGIVLN
+302 GIVLN

-322 SEDGTSVTI
+322 SEDGSSVTI

-336 ISETEERIGAT
+336 ICETEERIGAT

-386 DNEGGVPLLGTLP
+386 DNEGGVPLLGQLP
-399 FIKNLFSVSGTKK
+399 FVKNLFSVSGTKK

-427 ESADQVSRVIPQD
+427 ESADQFSRVIPQD

-477 IVQEV
+477 IVKEI
-482 YARAEKDKT
+482 YKRADKDKT
-491 LAQKEPYQSILEGK
+491 LVQKEPYQSILEGR

-521 GKMKYVD
+521 AKMNYVD
-528 YVNPE
+528 YVDPE
-533 SIIYFASSD
+533 SIIYFASSE

-550 EMLSGAIKKI
+550 EMLSSAVKNI
-560 PSKRAMKLTY
+560 PSNRAMKLTY
-570 SVTGKAT
+570 SITGKASL
-577 IDKPFVQPTATVN
+577 DKPFVQPTATVN
-590 YISLKD
+590 YISLKE
-596 SYKNELIKFNKIGS
+596 SYKNELIKFNKIGAS
-610 TPDED
+610 PAEDE
-615 QFTILLSPKIP
+615 FTILLSAEFP
-626 KYEKRL
+626 KYERRL

-698 NRGTAEIGRLMKT
+698 NRGTAEIGWLMKS

>member
-1 MKIKLFTFLL
+1 MKKIILL
-11 LVISIIS
+11 IALLSINF
-18 AQQRPPASA
+18 AQQR
-27 TRRPPANITRPSSSV
+27 RSSSNFN
-42 ARVPANRN
+42 PT
-50 SNALRDLDYEVVKL
+50 SSDNAKSLRDLDYEVVKL

-82 VVEYKASKG
+82 VVEYRAGKG
-91 EIPGENN
+91 EISGENN
-98 FTPIYSN
+98 FTPVFSN
-105 DVNNLNTPGVL
+105 KVDNLNAPGVL
-116 PIIIKIPDTQTI
+116 PVIIKIPDTQTI
-128 SLVEKSTTKSSTK
+128 SLVEKSTSKASSK
-141 KSALGVDLGGVA
+141 KSALGVDLGGVT

-169 YKSSNMRPLAQ
+169 YKSSDMRPLAQ
-180 LLDLLAN
+180 LLDLIAN

-198 EALVIELNRDDLS
+198 EALVIELNRDDLN
-211 ELGVDFSAASSGV
+211 ELGVDFSGAGSGF
-224 TADFPPP
+224 TANFPPP

-302 KTRSVDYIPVGIVLN
+302 KTRSVDYVPVGIVLN

-322 SEDGTSVTI
+322 SEDGSSVTI

-379 LINEKSS
+379 LINEKST

-399 FIKNLFSVSGTKK
+399 FIKNFFSVSGTKK

-427 ESADQVSRVIPQD
+427 EAEDQFSRVIPQD

-477 IVQEV
+477 IIN
-482 YARAEKDKT
+482 RIPNCEK
-491 LAQKEPYQSILEGK
+491 A
-505 IPGESVL
+505 
-512 VKKMLLDII
+512 
-521 GKMKYVD
+521 
-528 YVNPE
+528 
-533 SIIYFASSD
+533 
-542 KDPAGFEV
+542 
-550 EMLSGAIKKI
+550 
-560 PSKRAMKLTY
+560 
-570 SVTGKAT
+570 
-577 IDKPFVQPTATVN
+577 
-590 YISLKD
+590 
-596 SYKNELIKFNKIGS
+596 
-610 TPDED
+610 
-615 QFTILLSPKIP
+615 
-626 KYEKRL
+626 
-632 YEVLILKKLLKMNP
+632 YEVLGWK
-646 DLDLTLKYFKPGIE
+646 
-660 ILFPSRDVLETTN
+660 
-673 FVVDRDA
+673 
-680 ARLFY
+680 
-685 EVNLYYAA
+685 
-693 FGQEF
+693 
-698 NRGTAEIGRLMKT
+698 AEIQVNIGIRKT
-711 R
+711 IMWAKENPWYLQQVI

>member
-1 MKIKLFTFLL
+1 MKKIILL
-11 LVISIIS
+11 IALLSINF
-18 AQQRPPASA
+18 AQQR
-27 TRRPPANITRPSSSV
+27 RSSSNFN
-42 ARVPANRN
+42 PT
-50 SNALRDLDYEVVKL
+50 SSDNAKSLRDLDYEVVKL

-82 VVEYKASKG
+82 VVEYRAGKG
-91 EIPGENN
+91 EISGENN
-98 FTPIYSN
+98 FTPVFSN
-105 DVNNLNTPGVL
+105 KVDNLNAPGVL
-116 PIIIKIPDTQTI
+116 PVIIKIPDTQTI
-128 SLVEKSTTKSSTK
+128 SLVQKSTSKASSK
-141 KSALGVDLGGVA
+141 KSALGVDLGGVT

-169 YKSSNMRPLAQ
+169 YKSSDMRPLAQ
-180 LLDLLAN
+180 LLDLIAN
-187 KIDVPASQVAI
+187 KIDVTASQVAI
-198 EALVIELNRDDLS
+198 EALVIELNRDDLN
-211 ELGVDFSAASSGV
+211 ELGVDFSGAGSGF
-224 TADFPPP
+224 TANFPPP

-302 KTRSVDYIPVGIVLN
+302 KTRSVDYVPVGIVLN

-322 SEDGTSVTI
+322 SEDGSSVTI

-379 LINEKSS
+379 LINEKST

-399 FIKNLFSVSGTKK
+399 FIKNFFSVSGTKK

-427 ESADQVSRVIPQD
+427 EAEDQFSRVIPQD

-462 IFDLSFIDESPVYQD
+462 IFDLSLIDESPVYQD
-477 IVQEV
+477 IIKEV
-482 YARAEKDKT
+482 YKRADQDKT
-491 LAQKEPYQSILEGK
+491 LAQKDPYKSILEGK

-521 GKMKYVD
+521 SKMNYVD
-528 YVNPE
+528 YVDPE
-533 SIIYFASSD
+533 RIIYFASSD

-550 EMLSGAIKKI
+550 ELLSGAIKKI
-560 PSKRAMKLTY
+560 QTNQAMKLTY
-570 SVTGKAT
+570 SVIGKAT
-577 IDKPFVQPTATVN
+577 LNKPFVQPTATVD
-590 YISLKD
+590 YIALKD
-596 SYKNELIKFNKIGS
+596 SYKNELVKYNKIGN
-610 TPDED
+610 TPSED
-615 QFTILLSPKIP
+615 QFTILMSPKIP
-626 KYEKRL
+626 KYERRL

-698 NRGTAEIGRLMKT
+698 NRGTAEIGRLIKAQ
-711 R
+711 

>member
-1 MKIKLFTFLL
+1 MKKILL
-11 LVISIIS
+11 LILLLSWS
-18 AQQRPPASA
+18 FSQQRPPSAS
-27 TRRPPANITRPSSSV
+27 RRPPARPPSSAS
-42 ARVPANRN
+42 RPPIANA
-50 SNALRDLDYEVVKL
+50 NALRDLDYEVVKL

-82 VVEYKASKG
+82 VVEYRASKG
-91 EIPGENN
+91 ETSGENN
-98 FTPIYSN
+98 FTPNFSN
-105 DVNNLNTPGVL
+105 NIDNLNAPGVL
-116 PIIIKIPDTQTI
+116 PVIIKMPDTETI
-128 SLVEKSTTKSSTK
+128 SLVSKTRAKVSTK
-141 KSALGVDLGGVA
+141 KSALGVDLGGVT
-153 LNNTTSGEPM
+153 LDNTTSGDPM
-163 QRLLVG
+163 QRLLIG
-169 YKSSNMRPLAQ
+169 YKSNNMRPLAQ

-198 EALVIELNRDDLS
+198 EALVIEINRDNLS
-211 ELGVDFSAASSGV
+211 ELGVDFSAAGSGV
-224 TADFPPP
+224 TANFPPP
-231 QSGSISP
+231 QGGSISP

-282 TRIQVGQQIPIVKT
+282 TRIQVGQQIPIVRT

-322 SEDGTSVTI
+322 SEDGSSVTI

-386 DNEGGVPLLGTLP
+386 DNEGGVPLLGQLP
-399 FIKNLFSVSGTKK
+399 LIKNLFSVSGSKK

-421 TPHIIK
+421 TPHIIR
-427 ESADQVSRVIPQD
+427 ESADQFSRVIPQD

-462 IFDLSFIDESPVYQD
+462 IFDLSFIDESPVYQN

-482 YARAEKDKT
+482 YKRADKDKT
-491 LAQKEPYQSILEGK
+491 LAQKEPYQSILEGR

-521 GKMKYVD
+521 GKMNYVD
-528 YVNPE
+528 FVDPE
-533 SIIYFASSD
+533 SIIYFASSLQ
-542 KDPAGFEV
+542 DPAGFEV
-550 EMLSGAIKKI
+550 EMLSKAVKNI
-560 PSKRAMKLTY
+560 PANRAMKLTY

-590 YISLKD
+590 YISLKE
-596 SYKNELIKFNKIGS
+596 SYKNELIKFNKIGAS
-610 TPDED
+610 PTEDE
-615 QFTILLSPKIP
+615 FTILLSAEFP
-626 KYEKRL
+626 KYERRL
-632 YEVLILKKLLKMNP
+632 YEVLILKKLLNMNP
-646 DLDLTLKYFKPGIE
+646 DLDLTLQYFKPGIE

-698 NRGTAEIGRLMKT
+698 NRGTAEIGRLMKS

>member
-1 MKIKLFTFLL
+1 MKKIILL
-11 LVISIIS
+11 IALLSINF
-18 AQQRPPASA
+18 AQQR
-27 TRRPPANITRPSSSV
+27 RSSSNFN
-42 ARVPANRN
+42 PT
-50 SNALRDLDYEVVKL
+50 SSDNAKSLRDLDYEVVKL

-82 VVEYKASKG
+82 VVEYRAGKG
-91 EIPGENN
+91 EISGENN
-98 FTPIYSN
+98 FTPVFSN
-105 DVNNLNTPGVL
+105 KVDNLNAPGVL
-116 PIIIKIPDTQTI
+116 PVIIKIPDTQTI
-128 SLVEKSTTKSSTK
+128 SLVQKSTSKASSK
-141 KSALGVDLGGVA
+141 KSALGVDLGGVT

-169 YKSSNMRPLAQ
+169 YKSSDMRPLAQ
-180 LLDLLAN
+180 LLDLIAN

-198 EALVIELNRDDLS
+198 EALVIELNRDDLN
-211 ELGVDFSAASSGV
+211 ELGVDFSGAGSGF
-224 TADFPPP
+224 TANFPPP

-302 KTRSVDYIPVGIVLN
+302 KTRSVDYVPVGIVLN

-322 SEDGTSVTI
+322 SEDGSSVTI

-379 LINEKSS
+379 LINEKST

-399 FIKNLFSVSGTKK
+399 FIKNFFSVSGTKK

-427 ESADQVSRVIPQD
+427 EAEDQFSRVIPQD

-477 IVQEV
+477 IIKEV
-482 YARAEKDKT
+482 YKRADQDKT
-491 LAQKEPYQSILEGK
+491 LAQKDPYKSILEGK

-521 GKMKYVD
+521 SKMNYVD
-528 YVNPE
+528 YVDPE
-533 SIIYFASSD
+533 RIIYFASSD

-550 EMLSGAIKKI
+550 ELLSGAIKKI
-560 PSKRAMKLTY
+560 QTNQAMKLTY
-570 SVTGKAT
+570 SVIGKAT
-577 IDKPFVQPTATVN
+577 LNKPFVQPTATVD
-590 YISLKD
+590 YIALKD
-596 SYKNELIKFNKIGS
+596 SYKNELVKYNKIGNAPS
-610 TPDED
+610 ED
-615 QFTILLSPKIP
+615 QFTILMSPKIP
-626 KYEKRL
+626 KYERRL

-698 NRGTAEIGRLMKT
+698 NRGTAEIGRLIKAQ
-711 R
+711 

>member
-1 MKIKLFTFLL
+1 MKKIILL
-11 LVISIIS
+11 IALLSINF
-18 AQQRPPASA
+18 AQQR
-27 TRRPPANITRPSSSV
+27 RSSSNFN
-42 ARVPANRN
+42 PT
-50 SNALRDLDYEVVKL
+50 SSDNAKSLRDLDYEVVKL

-82 VVEYKASKG
+82 VVEYRAGKG
-91 EIPGENN
+91 EISGENN
-98 FTPIYSN
+98 FTPVFSN
-105 DVNNLNTPGVL
+105 KVDNLNAPGVL
-116 PIIIKIPDTQTI
+116 PVIIKIPDTQTI
-128 SLVEKSTTKSSTK
+128 SLVEKSTSKASSK
-141 KSALGVDLGGVA
+141 KSALGVDLGGVT

-169 YKSSNMRPLAQ
+169 YKSSDMRPLAQ
-180 LLDLLAN
+180 LLDLIAN

-198 EALVIELNRDDLS
+198 EALVIELNRDDLN
-211 ELGVDFSAASSGV
+211 ELGVDFSGAGSGF
-224 TADFPPP
+224 TANFPPP

-302 KTRSVDYIPVGIVLN
+302 KTRSVDYVPVGIVLN

-322 SEDGTSVTI
+322 SEDGSSVTI

-379 LINEKSS
+379 LINEKST

-399 FIKNLFSVSGTKK
+399 FIKNFFSVSGTKK

-427 ESADQVSRVIPQD
+427 EAEDQFSRVIPQD

-462 IFDLSFIDESPVYQD
+462 IFDLSFIDESPVYQE
-477 IVQEV
+477 IIKEV
-482 YARAEKDKT
+482 YKRADQDKT
-491 LAQKEPYQSILEGK
+491 LAQKDPYKSILEGK

-521 GKMKYVD
+521 SKMNYVD
-528 YVNPE
+528 YVDPE
-533 SIIYFASSD
+533 RIIYFASSD

-550 EMLSGAIKKI
+550 ELLSGAIKKI
-560 PSKRAMKLTY
+560 QTNQAMKLTY
-570 SVTGKAT
+570 SVIGKAT
-577 IDKPFVQPTATVN
+577 LNKPFVQPTATVD

-596 SYKNELIKFNKIGS
+596 SYKNELVKYNKIGN
-610 TPDED
+610 TPSED
-615 QFTILLSPKIP
+615 QFTILMSPKIP
-626 KYEKRL
+626 KYERRL

-698 NRGTAEIGRLMKT
+698 NRGTAEIGRLIKAQ
-711 R
+711 

>member
-1 MKIKLFTFLL
+1 MKKIILL
-11 LVISIIS
+11 IALLSINF
-18 AQQRPPASA
+18 AQQR
-27 TRRPPANITRPSSSV
+27 RSSSNFN
-42 ARVPANRN
+42 PT
-50 SNALRDLDYEVVKL
+50 SSDNAKSLRDLDYEVVKL

-82 VVEYKASKG
+82 VVEYRAGKG
-91 EIPGENN
+91 EISGENN
-98 FTPIYSN
+98 FTPVFSN
-105 DVNNLNTPGVL
+105 KVDNLNAPGVL
-116 PIIIKIPDTQTI
+116 PVIIKIPDTQTI
-128 SLVEKSTTKSSTK
+128 SLVEKSTSKASSK
-141 KSALGVDLGGVA
+141 KSALGVDLGGVT

-169 YKSSNMRPLAQ
+169 YKSSDMRPLAQ
-180 LLDLLAN
+180 LLDLIAN

-198 EALVIELNRDDLS
+198 EALVIELNRDDLN
-211 ELGVDFSAASSGV
+211 ELGVDFSGAGSGF
-224 TADFPPP
+224 TANFPPP

-302 KTRSVDYIPVGIVLN
+302 KTRSVDYVPVGIVLN

-322 SEDGTSVTI
+322 SEDGSSVTI

-379 LINEKSS
+379 LINEKST

-399 FIKNLFSVSGTKK
+399 FIKNFFSVSGTKK

-427 ESADQVSRVIPQD
+427 EAEDQFSRVIPQD

-477 IVQEV
+477 IIKEV
-482 YARAEKDKT
+482 YKRADQDKT
-491 LAQKEPYQSILEGK
+491 LAQKDPYKSILEGK

-521 GKMKYVD
+521 SKMNYVD
-528 YVNPE
+528 YVDPE
-533 SIIYFASSD
+533 RIIYFASSD

-550 EMLSGAIKKI
+550 ELLSGAIKKI
-560 PSKRAMKLTY
+560 QTNQAMKLTY
-570 SVTGKAT
+570 SVIGKAT
-577 IDKPFVQPTATVN
+577 LNKPFVQPTATVD
-590 YISLKD
+590 YIALKD
-596 SYKNELIKFNKIGS
+596 SYKNELVKYNKIGN
-610 TPDED
+610 TPSED
-615 QFTILLSPKIP
+615 QFTILMSPKIP
-626 KYEKRL
+626 KYERRL

-660 ILFPSRDVLETTN
+660 ILFPSIKLLTKCC
-673 FVVDRDA
+673 
-680 ARLFY
+680 
-685 EVNLYYAA
+685 
-693 FGQEF
+693 
-698 NRGTAEIGRLMKT
+698 II
-711 R
+711 

>member
-1 MKIKLFTFLL
+1 MKKIILL
-11 LVISIIS
+11 IALLSINF
-18 AQQRPPASA
+18 AQQR
-27 TRRPPANITRPSSSV
+27 RSSSNFN
-42 ARVPANRN
+42 PT
-50 SNALRDLDYEVVKL
+50 SSDNAKSLRDLDYEVVKL

-82 VVEYKASKG
+82 VVEYRAGKG
-91 EIPGENN
+91 EISGENN
-98 FTPIYSN
+98 FTPVFSN
-105 DVNNLNTPGVL
+105 KVDNLNAPGVL
-116 PIIIKIPDTQTI
+116 PVIIKIPDTQTI
-128 SLVEKSTTKSSTK
+128 SLVEKSTSKASSK
-141 KSALGVDLGGVA
+141 KSALGVDLGGVT

-169 YKSSNMRPLAQ
+169 YKSSDMRPLAQ
-180 LLDLLAN
+180 LLDLIAN

-198 EALVIELNRDDLS
+198 EALVIELNRDDLN
-211 ELGVDFSAASSGV
+211 ELGVDFSGAGSGF
-224 TADFPPP
+224 TANFPPP

-302 KTRSVDYIPVGIVLN
+302 KTRSVDYVPVGIVLN

-322 SEDGTSVTI
+322 SEDGSSVTI

-379 LINEKSS
+379 LINEKST

-399 FIKNLFSVSGTKK
+399 FIKNFFSVSGTKK

-427 ESADQVSRVIPQD
+427 EAEDQFSRVIPQD

-477 IVQEV
+477 IIKEV
-482 YARAEKDKT
+482 YKRADQDKT
-491 LAQKEPYQSILEGK
+491 LAQKDPYKSILEGK

-521 GKMKYVD
+521 SKMNYVD
-528 YVNPE
+528 YVDPE
-533 SIIYFASSD
+533 RIIYFASSD

-550 EMLSGAIKKI
+550 ELLSGAIKKI
-560 PSKRAMKLTY
+560 QTNQAMKLTY
-570 SVTGKAT
+570 SVIGKAT
-577 IDKPFVQPTATVN
+577 LNKPFVQPTATVD
-590 YISLKD
+590 YIALKD
-596 SYKNELIKFNKIGS
+596 SYKNELVKYNKIGN
-610 TPDED
+610 TPSED
-615 QFTILLSPKIP
+615 QFTILMSPKIP
-626 KYEKRL
+626 KYERRL

-698 NRGTAEIGRLMKT
+698 NRGTAEIGRLIKAQ
-711 R
+711 

>member
-1 MKIKLFTFLL
+1 MKKIILL
-11 LVISIIS
+11 IALLSINFS
-18 AQQRPPASA
+18 QQR
-27 TRRPPANITRPSSSV
+27 RSSS
-42 ARVPANRN
+42 NFN
-50 SNALRDLDYEVVKL
+50 TTSSDNAKSLRDLDYEVVKL

-82 VVEYKASKG
+82 VVEYRAGKG
-91 EIPGENN
+91 EISGENN
-98 FTPIYSN
+98 FTPVFSN
-105 DVNNLNTPGVL
+105 KVDNLNAPGVL
-116 PIIIKIPDTQTI
+116 PVIIKIPDTQTI
-128 SLVEKSTTKSSTK
+128 SLVEKSRSKASSK
-141 KSALGVDLGGVA
+141 KSALGVDLGGVT

-169 YKSSNMRPLAQ
+169 YKSSDMRPLAQ
-180 LLDLLAN
+180 LLDLIAN

-198 EALVIELNRDDLS
+198 EALVIELNRDDLN
-211 ELGVDFSAASSGV
+211 ELGVDFSGAGSGF
-224 TADFPPP
+224 TANFPPP

-302 KTRSVDYIPVGIVLN
+302 KTRSVDYVPVGIVLN

-322 SEDGTSVTI
+322 SEDGSSVTI

-379 LINEKSS
+379 LINEKST

-399 FIKNLFSVSGTKK
+399 FIKNFFSVSGTKK

-427 ESADQVSRVIPQD
+427 EAEDQFSRVIPQD

-477 IVQEV
+477 IIQEV
-482 YARAEKDKT
+482 YKRAEQDKT
-491 LAQKEPYQSILEGK
+491 LAQKDPYKSILEGK

-521 GKMKYVD
+521 SKMNYVD
-528 YVNPE
+528 YVDPE
-533 SIIYFASSD
+533 RIIYFASSD

-550 EMLSGAIKKI
+550 ELLSGAIKKI
-560 PSKRAMKLTY
+560 QTNQAMKLTY
-570 SVTGKAT
+570 SVIGKAT
-577 IDKPFVQPTATVN
+577 LSKPFVQPTATVD
-590 YISLKD
+590 YIALKD
-596 SYKNELIKFNKIGS
+596 SYKNELVKYNKIGN
-610 TPDED
+610 TPSED
-615 QFTILLSPKIP
+615 QFTILMSPKIP
-626 KYEKRL
+626 KYERRL

-698 NRGTAEIGRLMKT
+698 NRGTAEIGRLIKAQ
-711 R
+711 

>member
-1 MKIKLFTFLL
+1 MKKILL
-11 LVISIIS
+11 LILLLSWSFSQQIPPS
-18 AQQRPPASA
+18 AS
-27 TRRPPANITRPSSSV
+27 RRPPARPPSSAS
-42 ARVPANRN
+42 RPPSANA
-50 SNALRDLDYEVVKL
+50 NALRDLDYEVVKL

-82 VVEYKASKG
+82 VVEYRASKG
-91 EIPGENN
+91 ETSGENN
-98 FTPIYSN
+98 FTPNFSN
-105 DVNNLNTPGVL
+105 NIDNLNAPGVL
-116 PIIIKIPDTQTI
+116 PVIIKMPDTETI
-128 SLVEKSTTKSSTK
+128 SLVSKTRAKVSTK
-141 KSALGVDLGGVA
+141 KSALGVDLGGVT
-153 LNNTTSGEPM
+153 LDNTTSGDPM
-163 QRLLVG
+163 QRLLIG
-169 YKSSNMRPLAQ
+169 YKSNNMRPLAQ

-198 EALVIELNRDDLS
+198 EALVIEINRDNLS
-211 ELGVDFSAASSGV
+211 ELGVDFSAAGSGV
-224 TADFPPP
+224 TANFPPP
-231 QSGSISP
+231 QGGSISP

-282 TRIQVGQQIPIVKT
+282 TRIQVGQQIPIVRT

-322 SEDGTSVTI
+322 SEDGSSVTI

-386 DNEGGVPLLGTLP
+386 DNEGGVPLLGQLP
-399 FIKNLFSVSGTKK
+399 LIKNLFSVSGSKK

-427 ESADQVSRVIPQD
+427 ESADQFSRVIPQD

-462 IFDLSFIDESPVYQD
+462 IFDLSFIDESPVYQN

-482 YARAEKDKT
+482 YKRADKDKT
-491 LAQKEPYQSILEGK
+491 LAQKEPYQSILEGR

-521 GKMKYVD
+521 GKMNYVD
-528 YVNPE
+528 FVDPE
-533 SIIYFASSD
+533 SIIYFASSLQ
-542 KDPAGFEV
+542 DPAGFEV
-550 EMLSGAIKKI
+550 EMLSKAVKNI
-560 PSKRAMKLTY
+560 PANRAMKLTY

-590 YISLKD
+590 YISLKE
-596 SYKNELIKFNKIGS
+596 SYKNELIKFNKIGAS
-610 TPDED
+610 PTEDE
-615 QFTILLSPKIP
+615 FTILLSAEFP
-626 KYEKRL
+626 KYERRL
-632 YEVLILKKLLKMNP
+632 YEVLILKKLLNMNP
-646 DLDLTLKYFKPGIE
+646 DLDLTLQYFKPGIE

-698 NRGTAEIGRLMKT
+698 NRGTAEIGRLMKS

>member
-1 MKIKLFTFLL
+1 MKKIILL
-11 LVISIIS
+11 IALLSINF
-18 AQQRPPASA
+18 AQQR
-27 TRRPPANITRPSSSV
+27 RSSSNFN
-42 ARVPANRN
+42 PT
-50 SNALRDLDYEVVKL
+50 SSDNAKSLRDLDYEVVKL

-82 VVEYKASKG
+82 VVEYRAGKG
-91 EIPGENN
+91 EISGENN
-98 FTPIYSN
+98 FTPVFSN
-105 DVNNLNTPGVL
+105 KVDNLNAPGVL
-116 PIIIKIPDTQTI
+116 PVIIKIPDTQTI
-128 SLVEKSTTKSSTK
+128 SLVEKSTSKASSK
-141 KSALGVDLGGVA
+141 KSALGVDLGGVT

-169 YKSSNMRPLAQ
+169 YKSSDMRPLAQ
-180 LLDLLAN
+180 LLDLIAN

-198 EALVIELNRDDLS
+198 EALVIELNRDDLN
-211 ELGVDFSAASSGV
+211 ELGVDFSGAGSGF
-224 TADFPPP
+224 TANFPPP

-302 KTRSVDYIPVGIVLN
+302 KTRSVDYVPVGIVLN

-322 SEDGTSVTI
+322 SEDGSSVTI

-379 LINEKSS
+379 LINEKST

-399 FIKNLFSVSGTKK
+399 FIKNFFSVSGTKK

-427 ESADQVSRVIPQD
+427 EAEDQFSRVIPQD

-477 IVQEV
+477 IIKEV
-482 YARAEKDKT
+482 YKRADQDKT
-491 LAQKEPYQSILEGK
+491 LAQKDPYKSILEGK

-521 GKMKYVD
+521 SKMNYVD
-528 YVNPE
+528 YVDPE
-533 SIIYFASSD
+533 RIIYFASSD

-550 EMLSGAIKKI
+550 ELLSGAIKKI
-560 PSKRAMKLTY
+560 QTNQAMKLTY
-570 SVTGKAT
+570 SVIGKAT
-577 IDKPFVQPTATVN
+577 LNKPFVQPTATVD
-590 YISLKD
+590 YITLKD
-596 SYKNELIKFNKIGS
+596 SYKNELVKYNKIGN
-610 TPDED
+610 TPSED
-615 QFTILLSPKIP
+615 QFTILMSPKIP
-626 KYEKRL
+626 KYERRL

-698 NRGTAEIGRLMKT
+698 NRGTAEIGRLIKAQ
-711 R
+711 

>member
-1 MKIKLFTFLL
+1 MKKIILL
-11 LVISIIS
+11 IALLSINF
-18 AQQRPPASA
+18 AQQRRSSS
-27 TRRPPANITRPSSSV
+27 NFNPSSSD
-42 ARVPANRN
+42 
-50 SNALRDLDYEVVKL
+50 NAKSLRDLDYEVVKL

-82 VVEYKASKG
+82 VVEYRAGKG
-91 EIPGENN
+91 EISGENN
-98 FTPIYSN
+98 FTPVFSN
-105 DVNNLNTPGVL
+105 KVDNLNAPGVL
-116 PIIIKIPDTQTI
+116 PVIIKIPDTQTI
-128 SLVEKSTTKSSTK
+128 SLVEKSTSKASSK
-141 KSALGVDLGGVA
+141 KSALGVDLGGVT

-169 YKSSNMRPLAQ
+169 YKSSDMRPLAQ
-180 LLDLLAN
+180 LLDLIAN

-198 EALVIELNRDDLS
+198 EALVIELNRDDLN
-211 ELGVDFSAASSGV
+211 ELGVDFSGAGSGF
-224 TADFPPP
+224 TANFPPP

-302 KTRSVDYIPVGIVLN
+302 KTRSVDYVPVGIVLN

-322 SEDGTSVTI
+322 SEDGSSVTI

-379 LINEKSS
+379 LINEKST

-399 FIKNLFSVSGTKK
+399 FIKNFFSVSGTKK

-427 ESADQVSRVIPQD
+427 EAEDQFSRVIPQD

-477 IVQEV
+477 IIKEV
-482 YARAEKDKT
+482 YKRADQDKT
-491 LAQKEPYQSILEGK
+491 LAQKDPYKSILEGK

-521 GKMKYVD
+521 SKMNYVD
-528 YVNPE
+528 YVDPE
-533 SIIYFASSD
+533 RIIYFASSD

-550 EMLSGAIKKI
+550 ELLSGAIKKI
-560 PSKRAMKLTY
+560 QTNQAMKLTY
-570 SVTGKAT
+570 SVIGKAT
-577 IDKPFVQPTATVN
+577 LSKPFVQPTATVD
-590 YISLKD
+590 YIALKD
-596 SYKNELIKFNKIGS
+596 SYKNELVKYNKIGN
-610 TPDED
+610 TPSED
-615 QFTILLSPKIP
+615 QFTILMSPKIP
-626 KYEKRL
+626 KYERRL

-698 NRGTAEIGRLMKT
+698 NRGTAEIGRLIKAQ
-711 R
+711 

>member
-1 MKIKLFTFLL
+1 
-11 LVISIIS
+11 
-18 AQQRPPASA
+18 
-27 TRRPPANITRPSSSV
+27 
-42 ARVPANRN
+42 
-50 SNALRDLDYEVVKL
+50 
-64 SYIQTDRALAIL
+64 
-76 KTMGYT
+76 
-82 VVEYKASKG
+82 
-91 EIPGENN
+91 
-98 FTPIYSN
+98 
-105 DVNNLNTPGVL
+105 
-116 PIIIKIPDTQTI
+116 
-128 SLVEKSTTKSSTK
+128 
-141 KSALGVDLGGVA
+141 
-153 LNNTTSGEPM
+153 M

-169 YKSSNMRPLAQ
+169 YKSSNMRSLAQ
-180 LLDLLAN
+180 LLDLIAN

-282 TRIQVGQQIPIVKT
+282 ARIQVGQQIPIVKT

-302 KTRSVDYIPVGIVLN
+302 KTRSVDYVPVGIVLN

-322 SEDGTSVTI
+322 SEDGSSVTI

-386 DNEGGVPLLGTLP
+386 DNEGGVPLLGTFP

-427 ESADQVSRVIPQD
+427 ESSDQFSRVIPQD

-477 IVQEV
+477 IVKEV
-482 YARAEKDKT
+482 YKRADKDKT
-491 LAQKEPYQSILEGK
+491 LAQKDPYKSILEGR

-521 GKMKYVD
+521 GKMNYVD
-528 YVNPE
+528 YVDPE
-533 SIIYFASSD
+533 KIIYFATSN

-550 EMLSGAIKKI
+550 EMLSGAVRKI
-560 PSKRAMKLTY
+560 PSNKAMKLTY
-570 SVTGKAT
+570 SVVGKAT
-577 IDKPFVQPTATVN
+577 IDKPFVQPTASVN
-590 YISLKD
+590 YLSLKD
-596 SYKNELIKFNKIGS
+596 SYKNELVKFNKIGS
-610 TPDED
+610 SPAED

-626 KYEKRL
+626 KYERRL

-698 NRGTAEIGRLMKT
+698 NRGTAEIARLMQA

>member
-1 MKIKLFTFLL
+1 MKKIILL
-11 LVISIIS
+11 IALLSINF
-18 AQQRPPASA
+18 AQQR
-27 TRRPPANITRPSSSV
+27 RSSSNFN
-42 ARVPANRN
+42 PT
-50 SNALRDLDYEVVKL
+50 SSDNAKSLRDLDYEVVKL

-82 VVEYKASKG
+82 VVEYRAGKG
-91 EIPGENN
+91 EISGENN
-98 FTPIYSN
+98 FTPVFSN
-105 DVNNLNTPGVL
+105 KVDNLNAPGVL
-116 PIIIKIPDTQTI
+116 PVIIKIPDTQTI
-128 SLVEKSTTKSSTK
+128 SLVEKSTSKASSK
-141 KSALGVDLGGVA
+141 KSALGVDLGGVT

-169 YKSSNMRPLAQ
+169 YKSSDMRPLAQ
-180 LLDLLAN
+180 LLDLNAN

-198 EALVIELNRDDLS
+198 EALVIELNRDDLN
-211 ELGVDFSAASSGV
+211 ELGVDFSGAGSGF
-224 TADFPPP
+224 TANFPPP

-302 KTRSVDYIPVGIVLN
+302 KTRSVDYVPVGIVLN

-322 SEDGTSVTI
+322 SEDGSSVTI

-379 LINEKSS
+379 LINEKST

-399 FIKNLFSVSGTKK
+399 FIKNFFSVSGTKK

-427 ESADQVSRVIPQD
+427 EAEDQFSRVIPQD

-477 IVQEV
+477 IIKEV
-482 YARAEKDKT
+482 YKRADQDKT
-491 LAQKEPYQSILEGK
+491 LAQKDPYKSILEGK

-521 GKMKYVD
+521 SKMNYVD
-528 YVNPE
+528 YVDPE
-533 SIIYFASSD
+533 RIIYFASSD

-550 EMLSGAIKKI
+550 ELLSGAIKKI
-560 PSKRAMKLTY
+560 QTNQAMKLTY
-570 SVTGKAT
+570 SVIGKAT
-577 IDKPFVQPTATVN
+577 LNKPFVQPTATVD
-590 YISLKD
+590 YIALKD
-596 SYKNELIKFNKIGS
+596 SYKNELVKYNKIGN
-610 TPDED
+610 TPSED
-615 QFTILLSPKIP
+615 QFTILMSPKIP
-626 KYEKRL
+626 KYERRL

-698 NRGTAEIGRLMKT
+698 NRGTAEIGRLIKAQ
-711 R
+711 

>member
-1 MKIKLFTFLL
+1 MKKILL
-11 LVISIIS
+11 LILLLSWS
-18 AQQRPPASA
+18 FSQQRPPSAS
-27 TRRPPANITRPSSSV
+27 RRPPARPPSSAS
-42 ARVPANRN
+42 RPPSANA
-50 SNALRDLDYEVVKL
+50 NALRDLDYEVVKL

-82 VVEYKASKG
+82 VVEYRASKG
-91 EIPGENN
+91 ETSGENN
-98 FTPIYSN
+98 FTPNFSN
-105 DVNNLNTPGVL
+105 NIDNLNAPGVL
-116 PIIIKIPDTQTI
+116 PVIIKMPDTETI
-128 SLVEKSTTKSSTK
+128 SLVSNTRAKVSTK
-141 KSALGVDLGGVA
+141 KSALGVDLGGVT
-153 LNNTTSGEPM
+153 LDNTTSGDPM
-163 QRLLVG
+163 QRLLIG
-169 YKSSNMRPLAQ
+169 YKSNNMRPLAQ

-198 EALVIELNRDDLS
+198 EALVIEINRDNLS
-211 ELGVDFSAASSGV
+211 ELGVDFSAAGSGV
-224 TADFPPP
+224 TANFPPP
-231 QSGSISP
+231 QGGSISP

-282 TRIQVGQQIPIVKT
+282 TRIQVGQQIPIVRT

-322 SEDGTSVTI
+322 SEDGSSVTI

-386 DNEGGVPLLGTLP
+386 DNEGGVPLLGQLP

-427 ESADQVSRVIPQD
+427 ESADQFSRVIPQD

-462 IFDLSFIDESPVYQD
+462 IFDLSFIDESPIYQD
-477 IVQEV
+477 IVKEI
-482 YARAEKDKT
+482 YKRADKDKT
-491 LAQKEPYQSILEGK
+491 LVQKEPYQSILEGR

-521 GKMKYVD
+521 GKMNYVD
-528 YVNPE
+528 YVDPE
-533 SIIYFASSD
+533 SIIYFASSE

-550 EMLSGAIKKI
+550 EMLSSAVKNI
-560 PSKRAMKLTY
+560 PSNRAMKLTY
-570 SVTGKAT
+570 SITGKASL
-577 IDKPFVQPTATVN
+577 DKPFVQPTATVN
-590 YISLKD
+590 YISLKE
-596 SYKNELIKFNKIGS
+596 SYKNELIKFNKIGAS
-610 TPDED
+610 PAEDE
-615 QFTILLSPKIP
+615 FTILLSAEFP
-626 KYEKRL
+626 KYERRL

-698 NRGTAEIGRLMKT
+698 NRGTAEIGRLMKS

>member
-1 MKIKLFTFLL
+1 MKKIILL
-11 LVISIIS
+11 IALLSINF
-18 AQQRPPASA
+18 AQQR
-27 TRRPPANITRPSSSV
+27 RSSSNFN
-42 ARVPANRN
+42 PT
-50 SNALRDLDYEVVKL
+50 SSDNAKSLRDLDYEVVKL

-82 VVEYKASKG
+82 VVEYRAGKG
-91 EIPGENN
+91 EISGENN
-98 FTPIYSN
+98 FTPVFSN
-105 DVNNLNTPGVL
+105 KVDNLNAPGVL
-116 PIIIKIPDTQTI
+116 PVIIKIPDTQTI
-128 SLVEKSTTKSSTK
+128 SLVEKSTSKASSK
-141 KSALGVDLGGVA
+141 KSALGVDLGGVT

-169 YKSSNMRPLAQ
+169 YKSSDMRPLAQ
-180 LLDLLAN
+180 LLDLIAN

-198 EALVIELNRDDLS
+198 EALVIELNRDDLN
-211 ELGVDFSAASSGV
+211 ELGVDFSGAGSGF
-224 TADFPPP
+224 TANFPPP

-302 KTRSVDYIPVGIVLN
+302 KTRSVDYVPVGIVLN

-322 SEDGTSVTI
+322 SEDGSSVTI

-379 LINEKSS
+379 LINEKST

-399 FIKNLFSVSGTKK
+399 FIKNFFSVSGTKK
-412 VRREVIVVI
+412 VRRDVIVVI

-427 ESADQVSRVIPQD
+427 EAEDQFSRVIPQD

-477 IVQEV
+477 IIKEV
-482 YARAEKDKT
+482 YKRADQDKT
-491 LAQKEPYQSILEGK
+491 LAQKDPYKSILEGK

-521 GKMKYVD
+521 SKMNYVD
-528 YVNPE
+528 YVDPE
-533 SIIYFASSD
+533 RIIYFASSD

-550 EMLSGAIKKI
+550 ELLSGAIKKI
-560 PSKRAMKLTY
+560 QTNQAMKLTY
-570 SVTGKAT
+570 SVIGKAT
-577 IDKPFVQPTATVN
+577 LNKPFVQPTATVD
-590 YISLKD
+590 YIALKD
-596 SYKNELIKFNKIGS
+596 SYKNELVKYNKIGN
-610 TPDED
+610 TPSED
-615 QFTILLSPKIP
+615 QFTILMSPKIP
-626 KYEKRL
+626 KYERRL

-698 NRGTAEIGRLMKT
+698 NRGTAEIGRLIKAQ
-711 R
+711 

>member
-1 MKIKLFTFLL
+1 MKKILL
-11 LVISIIS
+11 LILLLSWS
-18 AQQRPPASA
+18 FSQQRPPSAS
-27 TRRPPANITRPSSSV
+27 RRPPARPPSSAS
-42 ARVPANRN
+42 RPPSANA
-50 SNALRDLDYEVVKL
+50 NALRDLDYEVVKL

-82 VVEYKASKG
+82 VVEYRASKG
-91 EIPGENN
+91 ETSGENN
-98 FTPIYSN
+98 FTPNFSN
-105 DVNNLNTPGVL
+105 NIDNLNAPGVL
-116 PIIIKIPDTQTI
+116 PVIIKMPDTETI
-128 SLVEKSTTKSSTK
+128 SLVSKTRAKVSSK
-141 KSALGVDLGGVA
+141 KSALGVDLGGVT
-153 LNNTTSGEPM
+153 LDNTTSGDPM
-163 QRLLVG
+163 QRLLIG
-169 YKSSNMRPLAQ
+169 YKSNNMRPLAQ

-198 EALVIELNRDDLS
+198 EALVIEINRDNLS
-211 ELGVDFSAASSGV
+211 ELGVDFSAAGSGV
-224 TADFPPP
+224 TANFPPP
-231 QSGSISP
+231 QGGSISP

-282 TRIQVGQQIPIVKT
+282 TRIQVGQQIPIVRT

-322 SEDGTSVTI
+322 SEDGSSVTI

-386 DNEGGVPLLGTLP
+386 DNEGGVPLLGQLP
-399 FIKNLFSVSGTKK
+399 FVKNLFSVSGTKK

-427 ESADQVSRVIPQD
+427 ESADQFSRVIPQD

-477 IVQEV
+477 IVKEI
-482 YARAEKDKT
+482 YKRADKDKT
-491 LAQKEPYQSILEGK
+491 LAQKEPYQSILEGR

-521 GKMKYVD
+521 TKMNYVD
-528 YVNPE
+528 YVDPE
-533 SIIYFASSD
+533 SIIYFASSE

-550 EMLSGAIKKI
+550 EMLSSAVKNI
-560 PSKRAMKLTY
+560 PSNRAMKLTY
-570 SVTGKAT
+570 SITGKASL
-577 IDKPFVQPTATVN
+577 DKPFVQPTATVN
-590 YISLKD
+590 YISLKE
-596 SYKNELIKFNKIGS
+596 SYKNELIKFNKIGAS
-610 TPDED
+610 PAEDE
-615 QFTILLSPKIP
+615 FTILLSAEFP
-626 KYEKRL
+626 KYERRL

-698 NRGTAEIGRLMKT
+698 NRGTAEIGRLMKS

>member
-1 MKIKLFTFLL
+1 MKKILL
-11 LVISIIS
+11 LILLLSWS
-18 AQQRPPASA
+18 FSQQRPPSAS
-27 TRRPPANITRPSSSV
+27 RRPPARPPSSAS
-42 ARVPANRN
+42 RPPSANA
-50 SNALRDLDYEVVKL
+50 NALRDLDYEVVKL

-82 VVEYKASKG
+82 VVEYRASKG
-91 EIPGENN
+91 ETSGENN
-98 FTPIYSN
+98 FTPNFSN
-105 DVNNLNTPGVL
+105 NIDNLNAPGVL
-116 PIIIKIPDTQTI
+116 PVIIKMPDTETI
-128 SLVEKSTTKSSTK
+128 SLVSKTRAKVSTK
-141 KSALGVDLGGVA
+141 KSALGVDLGGVT
-153 LNNTTSGEPM
+153 LDNTTSGDPM
-163 QRLLVG
+163 QRLLIG
-169 YKSSNMRPLAQ
+169 YKSNNMRPLAQ

-198 EALVIELNRDDLS
+198 EALVIEINRDNLS
-211 ELGVDFSAASSGV
+211 ELGVDFSAAGSGV
-224 TADFPPP
+224 TANFPPP
-231 QSGSISP
+231 QGGSISP

-282 TRIQVGQQIPIVKT
+282 TRIQVGQQIPIVRT

-322 SEDGTSVTI
+322 SEDGSSVTI

-386 DNEGGVPLLGTLP
+386 DNEGGVPLLGQLP
-399 FIKNLFSVSGTKK
+399 FVKNLFSVSGTKK

-427 ESADQVSRVIPQD
+427 ESADQFSRVIPQD

-477 IVQEV
+477 IVKEI
-482 YARAEKDKT
+482 YKRADKDKT
-491 LAQKEPYQSILEGK
+491 LVQKEPYQSILEGR

-521 GKMKYVD
+521 TKMNYVD
-528 YVNPE
+528 YVDPE
-533 SIIYFASSD
+533 SIIYFASSE

-550 EMLSGAIKKI
+550 EMLSSAVKNI
-560 PSKRAMKLTY
+560 PSNRAMKLTY
-570 SVTGKAT
+570 SITGKASL
-577 IDKPFVQPTATVN
+577 DKPFVQPTATVN
-590 YISLKD
+590 YISLKE
-596 SYKNELIKFNKIGS
+596 SYKNELIKFNKIGAS
-610 TPDED
+610 PTEDE
-615 QFTILLSPKIP
+615 FTILLSAEFP
-626 KYEKRL
+626 KYERRL
-632 YEVLILKKLLKMNP
+632 YEVLILKKLLNMNP
-646 DLDLTLKYFKPGIE
+646 DLDLTLQYFKPGIE

-698 NRGTAEIGRLMKT
+698 NRGTAEIGRLMKS